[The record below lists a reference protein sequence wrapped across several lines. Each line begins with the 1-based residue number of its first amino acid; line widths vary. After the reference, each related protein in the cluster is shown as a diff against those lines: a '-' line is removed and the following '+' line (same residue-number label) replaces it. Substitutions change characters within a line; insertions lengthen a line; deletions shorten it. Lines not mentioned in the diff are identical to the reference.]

1 MASTIIKG
9 TSMRGHI
16 RRQEGLQGGG
26 FFLLLFFVFFEFL
39 PSSYA
44 QEFTTSPTWREA
56 LGAKIIGEPTS
67 QASSVVILCDD
78 GTVRCFSH
86 TGKPLWTF
94 DSHSKLLP
102 FVSRAPDGSTYV
114 MSQERFLIALNRA
127 GRKLW
132 SIPLA
137 APLQGP
143 IQFGWDGRLFI
154 PLPDRVLCFTAGGFQ
169 LWERKLPFPL
179 RGELVPDSQGG
190 VLGMTEGAT
199 LIRLSA
205 QGKVEQY
212 SCDSSPCLVFSLPPE
227 KQDSWRGGVY
237 YHNGTGEIIGGGK
250 RVGPLPALSA
260 PPIHAKEQQGKLAL
274 FLENGKVVLFN
285 LETHTLLWE
294 GAVPFYQRETGRKEG
309 ASSGIAGTESRLLF
323 DERGVYYLSR
333 TGAVGFTPTGQRLWQ
348 LTLKGASSLP
358 AFSDE
363 GILYAGGT
371 DWILYAY
378 KIEERVRSRTFSLYG
393 PFPEG
398 SYGFAVPSRGT
409 HFMYPFDT
417 EEAMLQAKLKEIQ
430 EAIQNTSI
438 GEKERDYY
446 EILCFIAE
454 GTVPAG
460 WQPISLFYRLQALT
474 MLGTFGSRELIP
486 FLANLV
492 QKETESLVIA
502 QALTA
507 IATIGSDPFGY
518 AMGAFRYLLSR
529 PFLYR
534 NEQLASSLA
543 NAIYKLCLFSGPPLS
558 VEGIHLLVQLSN
570 QSFSVGFQNTIKTY
584 LADLRKE
591 S

>member
-1 MASTIIKG
+1 
-9 TSMRGHI
+9 MRGHI
-16 RRQEGLQGGG
+16 RRHGGLQGAC
-26 FFLLLFFVFFEFL
+26 FFLLPLFVFFEFL

-78 GTVRCFSH
+78 GTVRCFSY
-86 TGKPLWTF
+86 TGKALWTF
-94 DSHSKLLP
+94 DTRSKLLP

-132 SIPLA
+132 SIRLA

-154 PLPDRVLCFTAGGFQ
+154 PLPDRVLCFTPGGFQ

-179 RGELVPDSQGG
+179 REALVPDSQGG
-190 VLGMTEGAT
+190 VLGMTEGAI

-205 QGKVEQY
+205 LGRLEQY
-212 SCDSSPCLVFSLPPE
+212 TCDSSPCLVFSLPSVE
-227 KQDSWRGGVY
+227 QDSWRGGIY
-237 YHNGTGEIIGGGK
+237 YNNGTGEIIRGGK
-250 RVGPLPALSA
+250 REGPLPALPA
-260 PPIHAKEQQGKLAL
+260 PPLHAKEQQGKLAL
-274 FLENGKVVLFN
+274 FLENGKLVL
-285 LETHTLLWE
+285 LSLKSHTTLWE
-294 GAVPFYQRETGRKEG
+294 GAVPFYQR
-309 ASSGIAGTESRLLF
+309 GTAVKDSPSRTTMVESRLLF

-333 TGAVGFTPTGQRLWQ
+333 VGAVGFTPTGQRLWQ

-378 KIEERVRSRTFSLYG
+378 KIEERVRSRTTSLYG
-393 PFPEG
+393 SFPEG
-398 SYGFAVPSRGT
+398 SYGFAVVSGGGGP
-409 HFMYPFDT
+409 FMYPFDT
-417 EEAMLQAKLKEIQ
+417 EEAAIQTQLREIQ
-430 EAIQNTSI
+430 DALQNQSI

-454 GTVPAG
+454 GKVPPG
-460 WQPISLFYRLQALT
+460 WQPILLSSRIQALSL
-474 MLGTFGSRELIP
+474 LGAFASRELIP
-486 FLANLV
+486 FLAQLV
-492 QKETESLVIA
+492 QKESEHLVIA

-507 IATIGSDPFGY
+507 LGSIGSDPFGY

-534 NEQLASSLA
+534 NEQLAASLA
-543 NAIYKLCLFSGPPLS
+543 NAIYRLCMFSGPPLS
-558 VEGIHLLVQLSN
+558 VEGVHLLVQLSN
-570 QSFSVGFQNTIKTY
+570 QIFSAGLQNTIKTY